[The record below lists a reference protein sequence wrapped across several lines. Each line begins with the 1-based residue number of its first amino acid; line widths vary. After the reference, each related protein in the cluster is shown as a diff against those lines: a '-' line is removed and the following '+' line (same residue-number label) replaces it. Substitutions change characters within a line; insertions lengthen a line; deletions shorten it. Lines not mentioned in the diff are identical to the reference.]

1 MKKFLLVVAVSAA
14 LSGCAATGTV
24 DKDAQITQ
32 DWSVEKLYA
41 EAQDELN
48 SNNYTRAIKL
58 YELLESRFP
67 NGRFAQQAQLDT
79 AYAYYKDDEREK
91 SLAAIERFQR
101 LHPRHPNMDYVLY
114 LKGLVLFNEDQ
125 SVLNKLA
132 SQDWSDRD
140 PKANREAY
148 QAFAELIQRYPN
160 SQYVADATVRMTKL
174 VDALAGNEM
183 SVARYYAKRGAYLA
197 AANRAQNVIAQ
208 FQNTR
213 FVEEALAIMEMSY
226 QKMGHAQLADDTRRV
241 LAQNFPQSPYLSQA
255 WQEDAIPW
263 WRYWK

>member
-1 MKKFLLVVAVSAA
+1 
-14 LSGCAATGTV
+14 
-24 DKDAQITQ
+24 
-32 DWSVEKLYA
+32 
-41 EAQDELN
+41 
-48 SNNYTRAIKL
+48 
-58 YELLESRFP
+58 
-67 NGRFAQQAQLDT
+67 
-79 AYAYYKDDEREK
+79 
-91 SLAAIERFQR
+91 
-101 LHPRHPNMDYVLY
+101 
-114 LKGLVLFNEDQ
+114 
-125 SVLNKLA
+125 
-132 SQDWSDRD
+132 
-140 PKANREAY
+140 
-148 QAFAELIQRYPN
+148 
-160 SQYVADATVRMTKL
+160 MTKL

-255 WQEDAIPW
+255 WQEDSIPW

>member
-1 MKKFLLVVAVSAA
+1 MKKILLVVALGAV
-14 LSGCAATGTV
+14 LGGCAGMGSV

-41 EAQDELN
+41 EAQGELN

-67 NGRFAQQAQLDT
+67 QGRYAQQAQLDT
-79 AYAYYKDDEREK
+79 AYAYYKDEEREK
-91 SLAAIERFQR
+91 ALAAVERFRR
-101 LHPRHPNMDYVLY
+101 LYPQHQNMDYVLY
-114 LKGLVLFNEDQ
+114 LKGLILFNEDQ
-125 SVLNKLA
+125 SFLNKMAL
-132 SQDWSDRD
+132 QDWSDRD

-148 QAFAELIQRYPN
+148 QTFAELVQRYPQ
-160 SQYVADATVRMTKL
+160 SEYAAPASERMAKL
-174 VDALAGNEM
+174 VDALAGHEI

-197 AANRAQNVIAQ
+197 AANRAQNIVTG

-226 QKMGHAQLADDTRRV
+226 QKMGRAKLAEDTRRV
-241 LAQNFPQSPYLSQA
+241 LEKNFPKSPYLQHT
-255 WQEDAIPW
+255 WKEDAAPW

>member
-32 DWSVEKLYA
+32 DWSVEKLYT

-67 NGRFAQQAQLDT
+67 NGRYAQQAQIDT
-79 AYAYYKDDEREK
+79 AYAHYKDEEK
-91 SLAAIERFQR
+91 EKALAAIERFQR
-101 LHPRHPNMDYVLY
+101 LHPRHPNMDYALY
-114 LKGLVLFNEDQ
+114 LKGLVLFNEDK
-125 SVLNKLA
+125 SFLNKLA

-140 PKANREAY
+140 SQANREAY
-148 QAFAELIQRYPN
+148 QTFAELVQRYPN
-160 SQYVADATVRMTKL
+160 SQYVGDATERMTKL

-197 AANRAQNVIAQ
+197 AANRAQSIIAN

-213 FVEEALAIMEMSY
+213 FVEESLAIIEMSY
-226 QKMGHAQLADDTRRV
+226 RKMGQAQLADDTRRV
-241 LAQNFPQSPYLSQA
+241 LAQNFPESPYLNKA
-255 WQEDAIPW
+255 WQSEDIPW